1 MKLLVTMLAA
11 LCCFTINADQQKLT
25 VGTNT
30 DFAPF
35 SFIQN
40 GEITGFDIDVAKE
53 AGRRMGCELQF
64 KDMPFDAL
72 IPDIVMGNVDFA
84 AAGFSY
90 TDERAKRVDFTN
102 NYLDE
107 DPLVIISL
115 KEPVAFDDLKGKSVV
130 VVEGFTADILMSS
143 VQGIEL
149 TRLPTQADAFMALLS
164 KRADVFVNAK
174 STVDNFIASHPN
186 IAVFQQPIEG
196 SGETC
201 ALVVPKGKKE
211 LRDRLQK
218 ALNEME
224 ADGTMQTLKIKWKL
238 AAP

>member
-1 MKLLVTMLAA
+1 MKLFATLLTA
-11 LCCFTINADQQKLT
+11 LCLFSLEGAQQKLT

-35 SFIQN
+35 SLIVN
-40 GEITGFDIDVAKE
+40 GEITGFDIDVAKD
-53 AGRRMGCELQF
+53 AGRRMGVELTF

-90 TDERAKRVDFTN
+90 TDERAKRVIFTK

-107 DPLVIISL
+107 DPLIVVSL
-115 KEPVAFDDLKGKSVV
+115 KQPVKFEDLKGKSVV
-130 VVEGFTADILMSS
+130 VVEGFTADTLMSS
-143 VQGIEL
+143 VEGIEL

-164 KRADVFVNAK
+164 NRADVFVNAK
-174 STVDNFIASHPN
+174 STITGFMEAHPN
-186 IAVFQQPIEG
+186 TAVYLEPIKG
-196 SGETC
+196 TGETC
-201 ALVVPKGKKE
+201 ALVLPKGKTE
-211 LRDRLQK
+211 LLGKLQK
-218 ALNEME
+218 ALDEME
-224 ADGTMQTLKIKWKL
+224 ADGTMQSLKVKWKL